1 MLKYSATIYAAVESS
16 PLPLILTKTL
26 LHTDVLLLLPLS
38 RLLLTAY
45 SRDDGTDEK
54 GIIMSFHDDRSL
66 QILHLKFAPHPDFFN
81 KKCQTTTEY
90 IRMRAMLPS
99 AAVKSNCIII

>member
-54 GIIMSFHDDRSL
+54 GIIMSFHDDRSN
-66 QILHLKFAPHPDFFN
+66 QILHLKFAPHPDFFT
-81 KKCQTTTEY
+81 K
-90 IRMRAMLPS
+90 S
-99 AAVKSNCIII
+99 AKRRQNTSECVQCYLQQR